1 MIAIIFNNVS
11 KCVLKRYASLDK
23 TRQHLQIAGNP
34 SRYKILNHV
43 RNFVVAY
50 DNNIRYSKK
59 FYIIGQSAASL
70 LSLL

>member
-1 MIAIIFNNVS
+1 MNVYP
-11 KCVLKRYASLDK
+11 KDMQVLLK

-34 SRYKILNHV
+34 SRYKILNRV
-43 RNFVVAY
+43 RNYAVAY

-70 LSLL
+70 LSPI